1 MIPRKSPRYVLALT
15 CLLASALGLATSHLA
30 WAASE
35 AVGEVSL
42 AIGVSRVVSGEGRAQ
57 PISRAMPVHA
67 GDRIETERGGHIHV
81 RFNDGAYVAVR
92 PGSRLTIESYQYDAS
107 RPQDS
112 TIRFRLEQGVVRAV
126 SGKGAEAARERFRL
140 NTPIAAIGVQGTDF
154 VVATEPDRVRVAV
167 HSGAIVLA
175 PLGDNCRADA
185 LGPCSTAAAR
195 RLSAD
200 MGQVMLEFQPQQGAP
215 RVVPLNSVLPPD
227 RLNPTTPQ
235 DSSSGAH
242 SAQTTSDPTT
252 EVLAAQAVAQQ
263 IPPPPVVQPPAP
275 PTPTTLV
282 WGRWAPGAWT
292 GDTMSLPYAEAVAG
306 RSVTV
311 GNDYYALF
319 RADSSTS
326 TLVSNLGRVDFTL
339 RDAQVHLLRGNVAD
353 PGRVDN
359 AWLSVDFAARQFA
372 TGVAMSH
379 PAAGSTSLQVSG
391 AVRED
396 GMFAVRNADGRVA
409 GALSLDGREAGY
421 FFERPVTNGTFIGI
435 TVAVGA
441 SDGLPV
447 AGACPRFG
455 PGCPVLSRSGGIRAR
470 RHARPGGARRR
481 RPVAFRTGLGA
492 H

>member
-1 MIPRKSPRYVLALT
+1 MIPRKPLRYALT
-15 CLLASALGLATSHLA
+15 LICLVAGALASGAFRAS

-35 AVGEVSL
+35 PVGEVSL
-42 AIGVSRVVSGEGRAQ
+42 AIGVSRVVSGEGRAR
-57 PISRAMPVHA
+57 PVSRAMPVHV

-81 RFNDGAYVAVR
+81 RFADGAYVAVR
-92 PGSRLTIESYQYDAS
+92 PGSRLTVESYLYDPV
-107 RPQDS
+107 RPQES
-112 TIRFRLEQGVVRAV
+112 AIRFRLEQGVVRAV

-215 RVVPLNSVLPPD
+215 RLVPLSSVLPPD
-227 RLNPTTPQ
+227 RINPTTPQ
-235 DSSSGAH
+235 DATGGQ
-242 SAQTTSDPTT
+242 SAQTTSDATT
-252 EVLAAQAVAQQ
+252 EVLAAEAVTRP
-263 IPPPPVVQPPAP
+263 IPPPPTVQPPPPPPP

-292 GDTMSLPYAEAVAG
+292 GDTMSLPYADASAG
-306 RSVTV
+306 RRVTV

-319 RADSSTS
+319 RTESSPS

-359 AWLSVDFAARQFA
+359 AWLSVDFTARQFA

-379 PAAGSTSLQVSG
+379 PAVGSTSLQASG

-435 TVAVGA
+435 T
-441 SDGLPV
+441 
-447 AGACPRFG
+447 RWN
-455 PGCPVLSRSGGIRAR
+455 R
-470 RHARPGGARRR
+470 
-481 RPVAFRTGLGA
+481 
-492 H
+492 